1 MIARV
6 AQLQLQLEGLSAGNV
21 VQAPSLP
28 ERPIKPNK
36 ALVAVSATLLSAVG
50 FVLFVFVRHS
60 LRNAASDPEA
70 AAKLQR
76 IRRGLG
82 FRN

>member
-1 MIARV
+1 M
-6 AQLQLQLEGLSAGNV
+6 
-21 VQAPSLP
+21 
-28 ERPIKPNK
+28 
-36 ALVAVSATLLSAVG
+36 SATLLSAVG
-50 FVLFVFVRHS
+50 FVLFVFVRRS

-82 FRN
+82 FSN

>member
-1 MIARV
+1 
-6 AQLQLQLEGLSAGNV
+6 LQLEGLNASNV

-28 ERPIKPNK
+28 ERQIKPKK
-36 ALVAVSATLLSAVG
+36 ALVAVSATLLSAIG
-50 FVLFVFVRHS
+50 FVLFVFVRRS
-60 LRNAASDPEA
+60 LRNSASDPET